1 MEIKVTEKIEKT
13 WRLEMDYVFMV
24 QVVEDG
30 SCTFSRKY
38 DNAVEAVR
46 VYNSFV
52 DHGMC
57 RHQREIV
64 LLEPNGKAHA
74 KIFGYP
80 NGVAYV

>member
-1 MEIKVTEKIEKT
+1 MEIKVTEKMEKT

-24 QVVEDG
+24 QVIEDG
-30 SCTFSRKY
+30 ACTFSRRY
-38 DNAVEAVR
+38 DNALEAVR
-46 VYNSFV
+46 AYNSFV

-74 KIFGYP
+74 KTFEYP
-80 NGVAYV
+80 KSAIHV